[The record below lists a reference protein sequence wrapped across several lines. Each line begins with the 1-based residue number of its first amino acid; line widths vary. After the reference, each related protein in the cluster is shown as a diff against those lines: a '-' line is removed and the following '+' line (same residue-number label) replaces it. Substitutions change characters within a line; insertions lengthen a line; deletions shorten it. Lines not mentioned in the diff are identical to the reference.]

1 MNRWFSIGAGLILLC
16 FGGFA
21 LIRGASVTTKRSVL
35 EVGDFKMTADE
46 RRTLPPWA
54 GGLAVGVGVALL
66 VTGIRRQTG

>member
-1 MNRWFSIGAGLILLC
+1 MNRWYSIGAGLILLC

-54 GGLAVGVGVALL
+54 GGVFVAVGTALL
-66 VTGIRRQTG
+66 VVGARKRE